1 MITMSEY
8 LELPDIEGTVVSKG
22 DPRPEG
28 YVRPNRTTPPLSP
41 NRPLPQLTTAQKEV
55 EVANDD
61 VVAAREEKERK
72 KKEKEPVAK
81 RKATQEQDA
90 GRRKKKKQQVEE
102 VVLSSGD
109 KTVDASPL
117 NQLHPNA
124 AAGGSKPTEGPIAEN
139 VDPAVEGVDNTAQRE
154 NDNLAG
160 GSALQDGGEER
171 HTERPPTPGIS
182 LILPLTLRF

>member
-1 MITMSEY
+1 MSEY

-41 NRPLPQLTTAQKEV
+41 NRPLPQLTAAQKEV

-72 KKEKEPVAK
+72 KREKEPVAK

-90 GRRKKKKQQVEE
+90 GRRKKKKPQVEE

-139 VDPAVEGVDNTAQRE
+139 VNPAAERVDDTAQRDNE
-154 NDNLAG
+154 NLAG
-160 GSALQDGGEER
+160 GSARQDGGEER
-171 HTERPPTPGIS
+171 HTERPPTPGIF
-182 LILPLTLRF
+182 PYLTSLRF